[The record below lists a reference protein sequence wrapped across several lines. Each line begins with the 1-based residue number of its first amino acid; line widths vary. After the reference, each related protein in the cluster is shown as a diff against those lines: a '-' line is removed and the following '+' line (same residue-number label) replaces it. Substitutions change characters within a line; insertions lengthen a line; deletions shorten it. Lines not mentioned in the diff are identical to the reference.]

1 MKEKKL
7 LLGLMCITMA
17 VLSAI
22 KLTRLILTHEQSG
35 VYQKIFL
42 IAGFLIGA
50 VFMFKQHKKEN
61 DASHE

>member
-1 MKEKKL
+1 MKGKKL

-22 KLTRLILTHEQSG
+22 ELTRLLLAHEQSG

-42 IAGFLIGA
+42 IAGSLICA
-50 VFMFKQHKKEN
+50 VVMFKQHRKEK

>member
-1 MKEKKL
+1 MKGKKL
-7 LLGLMCITMA
+7 LLGLMCITTA

-22 KLTRLILTHEQSG
+22 KLTRLLLTHEQSG

-42 IAGFLIGA
+42 IAVSLICA
-50 VFMFKQHKKEN
+50 IIMFKQHKKEN

>member
-1 MKEKKL
+1 MKEKRL

-35 VYQKIFL
+35 VYQKIFV
-42 IAGFLIGA
+42 IAVFLTGA
-50 VFMFKQHKKEN
+50 VVMFKRHKKEN

>member
-1 MKEKKL
+1 MKEKKM

-50 VFMFKQHKKEN
+50 VVMFKQHKKEN

>member
-1 MKEKKL
+1 
-7 LLGLMCITMA
+7 MCITMA

-50 VFMFKQHKKEN
+50 VVMFKQHKKEN

>member
-22 KLTRLILTHEQSG
+22 KLTRLLLTHEHAG
-35 VYQKIFL
+35 IYQNIFL
-42 IAGFLIGA
+42 IAGSLICA
-50 VFMFKQHKKEN
+50 FVFFKQHKKEK
-61 DASHE
+61 DASHG

>member
-7 LLGLMCITMA
+7 LLGLMGITMA

-22 KLTRLILTHEQSG
+22 KLTKLILTHEHSG
-35 VYQKIFL
+35 VYQEIFV
-42 IAGFLIGA
+42 IAGFLISA
-50 VFMFKQHKKEN
+50 VVLFKQHKKEN